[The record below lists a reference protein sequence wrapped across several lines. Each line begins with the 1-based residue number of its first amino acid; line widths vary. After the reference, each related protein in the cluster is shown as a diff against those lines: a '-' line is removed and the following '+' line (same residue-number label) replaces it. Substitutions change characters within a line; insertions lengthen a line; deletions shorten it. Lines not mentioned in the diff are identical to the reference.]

1 MDLHIVDF
9 AARLFSCMRHVLDQ
23 SGAKPPLDRAS
34 AHALLKGRRRLKLDP
49 KTMTFVTPPSVDVTT
64 NSTSFGSRERRGE
77 RGGGDD
83 VDDDD
88 GSGRI
93 FKQRNSEQAPLDVAA
108 MLKSL
113 GYAVPNSGSAGSSGK
128 EIKNSKAHTIGS
140 LCVSS

>member
-9 AARLFSCMRHVLDQ
+9 AARLFSCMRHVLDR
-23 SGAKPPLDRAS
+23 SGAKPSLDRAS

-64 NSTSFGSRERRGE
+64 NSISFGSRERSGE
-77 RGGGDD
+77 RGDD
-83 VDDDD
+83 VDDDDD

-93 FKQRNSEQAPLDVAA
+93 FKQRSSEQAPLDVAA

-128 EIKNSKAHTIGS
+128 EIKHSKAHTIGS